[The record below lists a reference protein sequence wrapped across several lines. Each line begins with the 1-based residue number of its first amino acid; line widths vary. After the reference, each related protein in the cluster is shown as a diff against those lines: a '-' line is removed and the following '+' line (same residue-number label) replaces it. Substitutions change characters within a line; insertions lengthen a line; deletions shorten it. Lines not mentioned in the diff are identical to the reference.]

1 MKKND
6 TTSIWKLISEG
17 KSNLSEAAI
26 KELELLIDEKLNTT
40 AYDEIIDEKAF
51 QKVINDSKKRKKAK
65 KVLRISIGAIVS
77 ILLILAGLWFL
88 KVRIIEPPK
97 FATQTMVAH
106 IATQDELSKIQTA
119 TMASQQASLTATAV
133 YQQTLVAPTAT
144 LQPTPLPVDP
154 GPLPTDNLEN
164 QRLDFEGRLTEEFC
178 NDEEQICFVQ
188 NFPELSA
195 GTYAVLIH
203 LNGLELPG
211 EGSIPLSLV
220 VTEEESSVTGEI
232 SEDEENNK
240 TFDLRNCDLSAMAVP
255 CFFGTFDYSGSGL
268 TESGLG
274 IRYFEQIP
282 ASYLDGKRFS
292 VFMLPQ
298 ALKDL
303 FGVINGSSGEIVSI
317 LLPSYSNQD
326 ATEIPD
332 NCVDGICNAEIL
344 DQFSTDGNLQT
355 AKYNLSFFTQDEI
368 DITGYHL
375 RVFQNDSSGN
385 RIRVSDSPFLE
396 TSYQYGLFSMD
407 LNGEYEFELSDEL
420 GNSVD
425 LQNSYLLVWK

>member
-26 KELELLIDEKLNTT
+26 KELELLIDERLNTT
-40 AYDEIIDEKAF
+40 AFDEIIDEKAF

-154 GPLPTDNLEN
+154 GPLPTDNLEI
-164 QRLDFEGRLTEEFC
+164 QRLDFEGRLTEDFC
-178 NDEEQICFVQ
+178 NYQEQICFVQ

-195 GTYAVLIH
+195 GTYAVFIH

-211 EGSIPLSLV
+211 EGPVPLSLV

-232 SEDEENNK
+232 SESEENNK
-240 TFDLRNCDLSAMAVP
+240 TFDLRNCDVSDMSVP

-282 ASYLDGKRFS
+282 ASYLDGKQFS
-292 VFMLPQ
+292 LFILPE
-298 ALKDL
+298 ALQS
-303 FGVINGSSGEIVSI
+303 FIERINESTGEVVTI
-317 LLPSYSNQD
+317 LLPTNSSENT
-326 ATEIPD
+326 TEIPD
-332 NCVDGICNAEIL
+332 DCPDEVCYGGFL
-344 DQFSTDGNLQT
+344 DQFSTDGNLPL
-355 AKYNLSFFTQDEI
+355 AKYNLSFFTQDEF

-375 RVFQNDSSGN
+375 QVYQIDSIGN
-385 RIRVSDSPFLE
+385 RIFVSDSQFLE
-396 TSYQYGLFSMD
+396 TGHQYGLFSMD
-407 LNGEYEFELSDEL
+407 LSGEYEFELKDEF
-420 GNSVD
+420 GNSVN
-425 LQNSYLLVWK
+425 LTNSYLLVWK